1 MSSQRIIFIPKKW
14 KYPPDAVRSG
24 CQHIEN
30 RTLISRIL
38 RALCLVCIYF
48 MSSRVQLQDHIQ
60 SQGNSWHSALCFDCY
75 MCKHQDV
82 FLERSKLVGVYKGAE
97 SGGWEEWASA
107 RRQLGFHS
115 EQLIYKPMKSP
126 SRQKIDNLQI
136 KILRSQ
142 YVSLLWMSQSE
153 PFSTPEIYQWE
164 IFLPCLCE
172 TISQSYKF
180 LGEQSIQSI
189 HSKDEL
195 FEDCGYL

>member
-1 MSSQRIIFIPKKW
+1 M
-14 KYPPDAVRSG
+14 Y
-24 CQHIEN
+24 
-30 RTLISRIL
+30 
-38 RALCLVCIYF
+38 IYF

-115 EQLIYKPMKSP
+115 EQLIYEPMKSP
-126 SRQKIDNLQI
+126 SRQKIDSLQI
-136 KILRSQ
+136 KILRSR
-142 YVSLLWMSQSE
+142 YISLLWMSQSE
-153 PFSTPEIYQWE
+153 PFSTPEIYQ
-164 IFLPCLCE
+164 C
-172 TISQSYKF
+172 SQSYKF

-195 FEDCGYL
+195 FEDCGYLYRRNLCRAYIYIYIYVYIYVFFLRA